1 MAEKGDEA
9 PEPKKQPKA
18 SEAKKITK
26 KTEAAADIDTVQGKK
41 ILPVKRKTIAVSKP
55 VVRSKKVKKTSHRDI
70 GIDIEAPIKG
80 CEDENCPFHGKLSV
94 RGIILDVQVVN
105 MKMDGTVVVMRE
117 RRHRI
122 EKYQRYEKR
131 TARYLAHLPP
141 CINVQVGDMVKI
153 MECRP
158 LSKSTNMVVIG
169 RI

>member
-9 PEPKKQPKA
+9 PEPKRQPKA
-18 SEAKKITK
+18 SEAKKVTK

-41 ILPVKRKTIAVSKP
+41 TLPVKRKAVGKKP
-55 VVRSKKVKKTSHRDI
+55 VVRSKKVKKAAHRDL
-70 GIDIEAPIKG
+70 GVDVEAPTKS

-105 MKMDGTVVVMRE
+105 KKMDNTVVVMRE

-122 EKYQRYEKR
+122 EKYQRFEKR
-131 TARYLAHLPP
+131 SSRYLAHLPP
-141 CINVQVGDMVKI
+141 CMDVNVGDMVKI
-153 MECRP
+153 MQCRP
-158 LSKSTNMVVIG
+158 LSKNTNMVVIG